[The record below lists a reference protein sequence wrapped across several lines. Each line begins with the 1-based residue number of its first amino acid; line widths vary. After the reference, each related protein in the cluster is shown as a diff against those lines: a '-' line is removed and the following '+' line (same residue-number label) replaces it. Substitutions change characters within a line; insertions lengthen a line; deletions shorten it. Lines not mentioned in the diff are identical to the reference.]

1 MYITSKIE
9 KIGLGAGAF
18 VKLYWKFSAVEG
30 QIEKVQNLEVT
41 IDETIPE
48 EFVIEFGDEA
58 SASGYEKM
66 YLWSVPNMEEI
77 HTALVNQ
84 LIEDLYNS

>member
-9 KIGLGAGAF
+9 KIGTSGGVF

-30 QIEKVQNLEVT
+30 EVQKVKYLEVV
-41 IDETIPE
+41 IDETLPE

-58 SASGYEKM
+58 SASGYEKI
-66 YLWSVPNMEEI
+66 YLWTVPNIEEI
-77 HTALVNQ
+77 HSRLLND
-84 LIEDLYNS
+84 LINSLYNR